1 MLNSQLNQ
9 VHPLF
14 ILFLFHCLDC
24 DFYWREEEKWITEK
38 WYLLKKINPILIRD
52 LHIHLSNA
60 LYLDIFSSVT
70 VNDEENYSKD
80 SNVIETDFSSLD
92 PKTNKISFSYKRYE
106 VEEFIREYI
115 SSWLKWEIKAPY
127 KKKVELQISEFD
139 DKILRLYNETWNPV
153 EYKLSHYRETSLN
166 EELLIIHMFITWNI
180 SHIKGSFYITDKYN
194 YTFEFILSEK
204 YEKNISLYSKIS
216 WDNIVSLSP
225 QFDSILSNNN
235 QIIVFTEAESNL
247 LGFLL
252 NTPDNYSS
260 IENIK
265 STTKQITIDSIK
277 KTRRTINLKIKAKGL
292 KDFLYIEMKYKSG
305 CFRLLWNVLKK

>member
-1 MLNSQLNQ
+1 MTIPQLNQ
-9 VHPLF
+9 IHPLF

-24 DFYWREEEKWITEK
+24 DFYWKKDEKYTTEK
-38 WYLLKKINPILIRD
+38 WYLLKKINPILISD

-80 SNVIETDFSSLD
+80 SNVIENDFSSLD
-92 PKTNKISFSYKRYE
+92 PETNKISFSYKRYE

-127 KKKVELQISEFD
+127 KKKIEFQLKEFD
-139 DKILRLYNETWNPV
+139 ERILRFYNEIWDTIQ
-153 EYKLSHYRETSLN
+153 YKLSHYKETDLN
-166 EELLIIHMFITWNI
+166 EELLIIYMSINWGI
-180 SHIKGSFYITDKYN
+180 SQIKGGFYITDRYN
-194 YTFEFILSEK
+194 YTFDFILSEK
-204 YEKNISLYSKIS
+204 YIKNIWNRSTIS
-216 WDNIVSLSP
+216 WDKIISLSP
-225 QFDSILSNNN
+225 QSDSILSNDKK
-235 QIIVFTEAESNL
+235 IVNFTEAESNL

-292 KDFLYIEMKYKSG
+292 KDFLYIEMKYRSG